1 LHLLF
6 QDNPVENYKP
16 ANKICNAD
24 SQPVGCFTLHF
35 KVLKF
40 IYVSAI
46 HSASLPTKKQST
58 FSRQSTLQ
66 AGQDRKNLTFSG
78 KRGRGQAKLLALRSV
93 EQRKQIWCRAEGG
106 GGGVGPEE
114 AQAEA
119 ASGQCGAGTTAAGGA

>member
-58 FSRQSTLQ
+58 FSGQST
-66 AGQDRKNLTFSG
+66 
-78 KRGRGQAKLLALRSV
+78 LRSV
-93 EQRKQIWCRAEGG
+93 EQRKQIWRRAEGV